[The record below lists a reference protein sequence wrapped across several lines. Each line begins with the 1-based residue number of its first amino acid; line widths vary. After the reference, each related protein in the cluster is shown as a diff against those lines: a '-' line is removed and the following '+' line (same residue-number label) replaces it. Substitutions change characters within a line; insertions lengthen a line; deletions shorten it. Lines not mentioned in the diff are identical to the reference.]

1 MTSPI
6 ANSQASLALTVFQQ
20 IAGVYPSRDPG
31 SFIGEL
37 GIFAGNFGPDGAP
50 LASGQLLSIAQNTA
64 LFSLLGT
71 TYGGDG
77 RTNFALPNLNG
88 TALVGSGQ
96 GPGLPPQDLG
106 GQTGSSDVTLT
117 SQQLPPD
124 LSGTSQGFDN
134 YQPSLPVSYIINL
147 SGVFPSVD
155 GGGGLD
161 FLGEVVPFAG
171 NFAPLGWAF
180 ADGQLLP
187 IAGNEALF
195 NLIGTT
201 HGGDGETNFALPDL
215 RDRDI
220 IGASSGH
227 PIGTSFGQA
236 SVSLTNAQV
245 PTSPG
250 GSAQPFDNEQPS
262 LAMTY
267 LIALQGIFPSRDG
280 GGGVDPNIPYLGQV
294 VAFAGNF
301 APKGWAVASGQLLPI
316 NQNQALFSLLGTSFG
331 GDGRQTFAL
340 PNLNDRTVVGTSP
353 SVPIGTVFGA
363 NIVTINSSQVPPPI
377 LSGQLTLS
385 TIAEGAVTSAA
396 VATFTDSNLVD
407 TTAAFTATVDWG
419 DGTTEAGT
427 VTGSNGSFS
436 VSVPGSS
443 HFYADE
449 GNVQPEVTITRTAD
463 NDQVAP
469 TGTVTITE
477 GDVLTPSGTTIS
489 VQQGQAF
496 DGTVATFT
504 DTNVNNVANDF
515 VATIDW
521 GDGTTTS
528 GIAAFEAGQIG
539 VGGTHTYAMSGTEN
553 VTVTLTEDASGT
565 ATATAITT
573 ADITPCYCEGTRIL
587 TDRGEVPV
595 ETLAIGDHVINAD
608 GVARPIRW
616 VGRRSYSGR
625 FARGTHVLPIC
636 FKAGALD
643 VNSPRRDLRVSPHH
657 AMFLDGVLIEAL
669 DLINGA
675 SIFQAE
681 RVERVN
687 YFHIELDSHDIIVA
701 EGALS
706 ESFVDD
712 DSRGMFQNAHEFA
725 ALYPDRPTQ
734 PTRYCARRAAFGAE
748 LEAVRRQ
755 IAHRAGIPYRR
766 PAVESGPRALVVDS
780 RLPEVGHDGGA
791 NAVLDHVRA
800 LQAAG
805 FEVSFLALDDRKKDD
820 AALRSLGVTLLPH
833 PPSGLFIDVA
843 RAHAGAFDL
852 IYLHRV
858 ESAAHCLKP
867 ARRYFDAQ
875 VVYSVADLHHV
886 RLKSQSIFDHDHASE
901 LMLQAGAVALQELA
915 AALSADCVITHSES
929 EADKLDQLPS
939 IAAERKVHVVPW
951 TVSVAPVQTPF
962 LDRSGVAFV
971 GCFAHAPNVDAVRW
985 LVEEIMPLV
994 WETAPNLPCLIAG
1007 SDMSEDLHQQL
1018 ARPGVKVLGRVER
1031 LGEVFE
1037 QARLMIAPL
1046 RFGAGLKDKVLRAMA
1061 AGLPCVGTSEAFDG
1075 MQGLPG
1081 AITDACQRDTALGL
1095 AAAIVRMHRDE
1106 AANATCAQAGL
1117 EYIAA
1122 FYTEARVNALIRELA
1137 QPALDRFRANA
1148 ISKSSLCE
1156 VLRFAL
1162 GPRVVEASST
1172 AHARGRERRIVF
1184 N

>member
-20 IAGVYPSRDPG
+20 ISGVYPSRDPG
-31 SFIGEL
+31 SFVGEL

-50 LASGQLLSIAQNTA
+50 LASGQLLSINQNQA

-88 TALVGSGQ
+88 TALIGSGQ

-106 GQTGSSDVTLT
+106 GQTGSFDVTLT

-147 SGVFPSVD
+147 SGVFPAVD

-171 NFAPLGWAF
+171 NFAPVGWAF

-195 NLIGTT
+195 NLLGTT
-201 HGGDGETNFALPDL
+201 YGGDGETNFALPDL

-220 IGASSGH
+220 IGASSSH

-267 LIALQGIFPSRDG
+267 LIALQGIFPSHDG

-340 PNLNDRTVVGTSP
+340 PNLNDRTVVGTSA
-353 SVPIGTVFGA
+353 SVPIGTVFGS
-363 NIVTINSSQVPPPI
+363 NIETINSSQVPPPI

-385 TIAEGAVTSAA
+385 TIAEGAVTTAA

-407 TTAAFTATVDWG
+407 TAAAFTATVDWG
-419 DGTTEAGT
+419 DGTTELGT

-449 GNVQPEVTITRTAD
+449 GSVQPLVTITRTAD
-463 NDQVAP
+463 NDQIAP
-469 TGTVTITE
+469 TGTASVTE
-477 GDVLTPSGTTIS
+477 GDTLTPQGTMIN
-489 VQQGQAF
+489 VQAGQAF
-496 DGTVATFT
+496 NGTVATFT
-504 DTNVNNVANDF
+504 DSNVNNVASDF

-521 GDGTTTS
+521 GDGTTT
-528 GIAAFEAGQIG
+528 AGTVTDVAGAIG
-539 VGGTHTYAMSGTEN
+539 VSGTHTYAAPGTDT
-553 VTVTLTEDASGT
+553 VTVTLADDAPGT
-565 ATATAITT
+565 ATATAMTT
-573 ADITPCYCEGTRIL
+573 ADITPRYCDGTLIL

-595 ETLAIGDHVINAD
+595 ETLVIGDRVITAD
-608 GVARPIRW
+608 GAARPIRW
-616 VGRRSYSGR
+616 IGRRSYSGR

-669 DLINGA
+669 DLVNGV

-681 RVERVN
+681 RVERVD

-725 ALYPDRPTQ
+725 ALYGDRSTRPA
-734 PTRYCARRAAFGAE
+734 RYCAPRVAFGVE

-755 IAHRAGIPYRR
+755 IAQRARIPYRR
-766 PAVESGPRALVVDS
+766 PAAESRPRALVVDS
-780 RLPEVGHDGGA
+780 RLPEVGHDGGS
-791 NAVLDHVRA
+791 NAILDHMHA

-805 FEVSFLALDDRKKDD
+805 FEVSFLALDDRRNETS
-820 AALRSLGVTLLPH
+820 ALRWLGVTPLSLPS
-833 PPSGLFIDVA
+833 SGSFIDVG
-843 RAHAGAFDL
+843 RAHAGVFDL
-852 IYLHRV
+852 VYLHRV
-858 ESAAHCLKP
+858 ENTTRCLKV
-867 ARRYFDAQ
+867 ARRYFDAHI
-875 VVYSVADLHHV
+875 VYSVADLHHL
-886 RLKSQSIFDHDHASE
+886 RLKAQSEFEPEHAAE
-901 LMLQAGAVALQELA
+901 LMCQAQIFALQEIA
-915 AALSADCVITHSES
+915 GALSADCIITHSES
-929 EADKLDQLPS
+929 EAETLEQIAS
-939 IAAERKVHVVPW
+939 IAAERKVRIVPW
-951 TVSVAPVQTPF
+951 TVPVAAARNPF
-962 LDRSGVAFV
+962 ADREGVAFI
-971 GCFAHAPNVDAVRW
+971 GSFAHAPNIDAARW
-985 LVEEIMPLV
+985 LVDEIMPLV
-994 WETAPNLPCLIAG
+994 WREMPDLPCLIAG
-1007 SDMSEDLHQQL
+1007 SDMSEGLHQQL
-1018 ARPGVKVLGRVER
+1018 ARPGVKLLGRVER
-1031 LGEVFE
+1031 LGDVFE
-1037 QARLMIAPL
+1037 ETRLTIAPL
-1046 RFGAGLKDKVLRAMA
+1046 RFGAGLKDKVLRSMA

-1075 MQGLPG
+1075 MQGLPA
-1081 AITDACQRDTALGL
+1081 AIVDVCRRDTALGL
-1095 AAAIVRMHRDE
+1095 ASAIVRMHYDE
-1106 AANATCAQAGL
+1106 AANASCAHTGL
-1117 EYIAA
+1117 EYIGA
-1122 FYTEARVNALIRELA
+1122 FHNETRVNALIREIA
-1137 QPALDRFRANA
+1137 QPALDRFRAKA
-1148 ISKSSLCE
+1148 KSKSSGCE
-1156 VLRFAL
+1156 VLHFAPA
-1162 GPRVVEASST
+1162 PRLAEGTIAT
-1172 AHARGRERRIVF
+1172 HAGSRERRIVF